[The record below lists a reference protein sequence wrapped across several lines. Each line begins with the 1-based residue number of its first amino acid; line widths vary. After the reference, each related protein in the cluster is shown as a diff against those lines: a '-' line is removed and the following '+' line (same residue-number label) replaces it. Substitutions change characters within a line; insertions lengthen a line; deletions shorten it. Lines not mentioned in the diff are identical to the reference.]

1 MHMTST
7 HTLRLAEVMRMPQAQ
22 RVLRIAITTGID
34 PTRDRLDDVMPRWSL
49 SPSDMNDLIAYL
61 KQSHDHN

>member
-1 MHMTST
+1 MASAHA
-7 HTLRLAEVMRMPQAQ
+7 LRLAQVVRVSQAQ

-34 PTRDRLDDVMPRWSL
+34 APGDRLDEVMPRWSL
-49 SPSDMNDLIAYL
+49 SPSDINDHIAYL